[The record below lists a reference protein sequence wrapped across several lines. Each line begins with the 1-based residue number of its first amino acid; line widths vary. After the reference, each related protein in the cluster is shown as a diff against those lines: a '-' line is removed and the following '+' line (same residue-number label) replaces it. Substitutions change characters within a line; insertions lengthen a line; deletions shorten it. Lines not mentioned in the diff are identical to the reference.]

1 MESTSPPSHPDESPS
16 RRPRASRR
24 NFAIALAFVLALS
37 MAGPAPELAA
47 AETPPAPQSAQPTGA
62 AAQAGRFAAY
72 FDADP
77 VIRAAASSQGP
88 LALADLEDLALTASG
103 YRPDELAAGRAR
115 IDAVLGG
122 LGRDLAGARPA
133 DEGARAE
140 EALSF
145 LHARILR
152 SYDLDATTMGDILD
166 SGRFNCV
173 SSAVLYL
180 IAMRSLGIEAAGVKT
195 TDHAFCLVRIEG
207 REIDVETTNPYGF
220 DPGTKKEF
228 ADRFG
233 KTTGYSY
240 VAPGNYSRRRTVDER
255 ELVALILANR
265 MAQATER
272 RDARG
277 ALSLAYG
284 YYLLAAQGDGR
295 KILLDCVENLA
306 ADLADRKDFASIEE
320 LARTA
325 AAFLGQDARLSQLLE
340 TAIYDGLA
348 LVAGTADWRAA
359 VAGADSALAEG
370 SLGRKNHDSIVVY
383 AYGSAANALGQK
395 GDWLGAARL
404 AEEGA
409 QKAPSDRSLSQAAAG
424 FRRNFVVTAHNRFA
438 TLYNTRDYAAAAAV
452 LEEALKLLPGDPTL
466 LADLEI
472 ARRAMGR

>member
-1 MESTSPPSHPDESPS
+1 
-16 RRPRASRR
+16 
-24 NFAIALAFVLALS
+24 
-37 MAGPAPELAA
+37 MAGPAPARAA
-47 AETPPAPQSAQPTGA
+47 AETPPPPQAVQPAGA
-62 AAQAGRFAAY
+62 AAQEGQFAAY

-77 VIRAAASSQGP
+77 LIRAAAYSRGP

-103 YRPDELAAGRAR
+103 YRMADLAAGRSR
-115 IDAVLGG
+115 ISAILD
-122 LGRDLAGARPA
+122 DLARHLAAAKAA
-133 DEGARAE
+133 DDSARAE

-145 LHARILR
+145 LHGKVLR
-152 SYDLDATTMGDILD
+152 AYEFDATTMGDILD

-195 TDHAFCLVRIEG
+195 TDHAFCLVRVGE

-233 KTTGYSY
+233 KATGYSY
-240 VAPGNYSRRRTVDER
+240 VAPGNYARRRTVDER

-284 YYLLAAQGDGR
+284 YYLLAADGDGR

-306 ADLADRKDFASIEE
+306 AEFADRKDFASIEE

-325 AAFLGQDARLSQLLE
+325 AAFLGQDDRLARLLE
-340 TAIYDGLA
+340 TAIYDRLA
-348 LVAGTADWRAA
+348 LMAATADWPAA
-359 VAGADSALAEG
+359 VDGADSALAEG
-370 SLGRKNHDSIVVY
+370 SLSRKNHDSLVVY
-383 AYGSAANALGQK
+383 AYGNAANALGQK

-409 QKAPSDRSLSQAAAG
+409 KKAPTDRSLSQAAAG

-438 TLYNTRDYAAAAAV
+438 TLYNKRDYAAASAV
-452 LEEALKLLPGDPTL
+452 IEEALKLMPGDPTL
-466 LADLEI
+466 LADLET
-472 ARRAMGR
+472 ARRAMGH

>member
-1 MESTSPPSHPDESPS
+1 
-16 RRPRASRR
+16 
-24 NFAIALAFVLALS
+24 
-37 MAGPAPELAA
+37 MAGPAPARAA
-47 AETPPAPQSAQPTGA
+47 AETTPAPQAAQPTGS
-62 AAQAGRFAAY
+62 AAQGGQFAAY

-77 VIRAAASSQGP
+77 LIRAAASSQGP
-88 LALADLEDLALTASG
+88 LALADLEDLASMASG
-103 YRPDELAAGRAR
+103 YGTAELAASRSR
-115 IDAVLGG
+115 INAILG
-122 LGRDLAGARPA
+122 DLARHLDGAKAA
-133 DEGARAE
+133 DDATRAE

-145 LHARILR
+145 LHGKVLR

-180 IAMRSLGIEAAGVKT
+180 IAMRSIGIEAAGVKT
-195 TDHAFCLVRIEG
+195 TDHAFCLVRVG
-207 REIDVETTNPYGF
+207 KREIDVETTNPYGF

-233 KTTGYSY
+233 KATGYSY

-284 YYLLAAQGDGR
+284 YYLLAASGDGR
-295 KILLDCVENLA
+295 KVLLDCVENLA

-325 AAFLGQDARLSQLLE
+325 VAFLGQDARLSQLLE
-340 TAIYDGLA
+340 TAIYDRLA
-348 LVAGTADWRAA
+348 LMAGTTDWRAA
-359 VAGADSALAEG
+359 IEGADSALAEG
-370 SLGRKNHDSIVVY
+370 SLSRKNHDSIVVY
-383 AYGSAANALGQK
+383 AYGNAANALGQK
-395 GDWLGAARL
+395 GDWLGASRL

-409 QKAPSDRSLSQAAAG
+409 KEAPTDRSLSQAAAG

-438 TLYNTRDYAAAAAV
+438 VLYNTRDYAAAAAV
-452 LEEALKLLPGDPTL
+452 IEEALKLMPADPTL
-466 LADLEI
+466 VSDLET
-472 ARRAMGR
+472 ARRAMGH

>member
-1 MESTSPPSHPDESPS
+1 MAGQ
-16 RRPRASRR
+16 RRFPLAV
-24 NFAIALAFVLALS
+24 ALALGLILALS
-37 MAGPAPELAA
+37 GAMAQEG
-47 AETPPAPQSAQPTGA
+47 QFSAC
-62 AAQAGRFAAY
+62 

-77 VIRAAASSQGP
+77 LIRAEASSQGP

-103 YRPDELAAGRAR
+103 YGAADLTAGRAR
-115 IDAVLGG
+115 IDAMLG
-122 LGRDLAGARPA
+122 DLARHLDAVKAR
-133 DEGARAE
+133 DDSARAE

-145 LHARILR
+145 LHGKVLR
-152 SYDLDATTMGDILD
+152 SYSLDATTMGDIFEA
-166 SGRFNCV
+166 GRFNCV

-195 TDHAFCLVRIEG
+195 ADHAFCLVRIGG
-207 REIDVETTNPYGF
+207 REVDVETTNPYGF

-233 KTTGYSY
+233 KVTGYSY
-240 VAPGNYSRRRTVDER
+240 VAPGYYSRRRTVDER
-255 ELVALILANR
+255 ELVALIIANR

-272 RDARG
+272 HDPRG

-295 KILLDCVENLA
+295 KLLLDCVENLA
-306 ADLADRKDFASIEE
+306 ADLADRKDLASIEE

-325 AAFLGQDARLSQLLE
+325 ASFLGQDARLSQLLE
-340 TAIYDGLA
+340 TAVYNRLA
-348 LVAGTADWRAA
+348 LVAGGGDWREA
-359 VAGADSALAEG
+359 VDGADSALAEG

-404 AEEGA
+404 ADEGA
-409 QKAPSDRSLSQAAAG
+409 KKAPTDRSLSQAAAG

-438 TLYNTRDYAAAAAV
+438 ALYNARDYAAAAAV
-452 LEEALKLLPGDPTL
+452 IEEALRSMPDDPIL
-466 LADLEI
+466 LADLET
-472 ARRAMGR
+472 ARRAMGH

>member
-1 MESTSPPSHPDESPS
+1 M
-16 RRPRASRR
+16 
-24 NFAIALAFVLALS
+24 ALGLALTI
-37 MAGPAPELAA
+37 AGPSPARAA
-47 AETPPAPQSAQPTGA
+47 TQGGQ
-62 AAQAGRFAAY
+62 FAAY

-77 VIRAAASSQGP
+77 VILAAASSQGP
-88 LALADLEDLALTASG
+88 LALSDLEDLALTVSG
-103 YRPDELAAGRAR
+103 YRPDDLAEGRAR
-115 IDAVLGG
+115 IDAILG
-122 LGRDLAGARPA
+122 DLARHLDAAKVA
-133 DEGARAE
+133 DDSARAE

-145 LHARILR
+145 LHGKVLH
-152 SYDLDATTMGDILD
+152 SYNLDATTMGDILD

-195 TDHAFCLVRIEG
+195 TDHAFCLVRVGG
-207 REIDVETTNPYGF
+207 REVDVETTNPYGY

-233 KTTGYSY
+233 KATGYSY

-255 ELVALILANR
+255 ELVGLILANR

-284 YYLLAAQGDGR
+284 YYRLAAASDGR

-325 AAFLGQDARLSQLLE
+325 ATFLGQDARLSQLLE
-340 TAIYDGLA
+340 TAIYDRLA
-348 LVAGTADWRAA
+348 LLAGTADWRAA
-359 VAGADSALAEG
+359 VDGADSALAEG
-370 SLGRKNHDSIVVY
+370 SLSRKNHDSIVVY
-383 AYGSAANALGQK
+383 AYGNAANALGQK

-409 QKAPSDRSLSQAAAG
+409 QKAPTDRSLSQAAAG
-424 FRRNFVVTAHNRFA
+424 FRRNFVVMAHNRFA
-438 TLYNTRDYAAAAAV
+438 TLYNKRDYAAAAAV
-452 LEEALKLLPGDPTL
+452 IEEALKLMPGDPGL
-466 LADLEI
+466 LADLET
-472 ARRAMGR
+472 ARRAMGH